1 MDAVARLVWLD
12 RSAAAVPLDRS
23 IPLTIGRDAANR
35 LCLAQEPGL
44 SRHHAELRPGA
55 AGQWLVCDLGSSNGT
70 YLEGERLSGCRLLV
84 PGDRI
89 RLGRRGP
96 WLQFLPGE
104 PAAAPSAP
112 GDASPPLALAPIPV
126 SDGAPASQ
134 FRPAATRPAATRAGA
149 PPAPVPPA
157 PASAAPPALSG
168 VSPSRETVPAR
179 LRSAPPAA
187 PQAVSPAALDGTIT
201 VAGRA
206 LPLDQIRAVEVR
218 SEALQPQA
226 FSWWV
231 LACLGGLLLLPFPLI
246 FWPWQAAALALAL
259 LLGRRQEHIL
269 LLTLRDGRAHRH
281 RFADRPAALAHRRG
295 VRRALGQDPEA

>member
-23 IPLTIGRDAANR
+23 IPLTIGRDAANQ

-70 YLEGERLSGCRLLV
+70 YVEGERLSGCRLLA

-96 WLQFLPGE
+96 WLQFLLGE
-104 PAAAPSAP
+104 LAAPP
-112 GDASPPLALAPIPV
+112 GDAFPPLALAPLPA
-126 SDGAPASQ
+126 SDGAPASPS
-134 FRPAATRPAATRAGA
+134 RPVVARAGA
-149 PPAPVPPA
+149 PPAPVPGPG
-157 PASAAPPALSG
+157 SAAPPAAAG
-168 VSPSRETVPAR
+168 MSPSRETVPAR
-179 LRSAPPAA
+179 LRPVPPAA
-187 PQAVSPAALDGTIT
+187 PQPVSPAALDGTIT

-206 LPLDQIRAVEVR
+206 LRLDQIRAVEVR
-218 SEALQPQA
+218 SEALHPQV

-281 RFADRPAALAHRRG
+281 RFADRPAALAHRKG

>member
-23 IPLTIGRDAANR
+23 IPLTIGRDAANQ

-70 YLEGERLSGCRLLV
+70 YVEGERLSGCRLLA

-96 WLQFLPGE
+96 WLQFLLGE
-104 PAAAPSAP
+104 LAAPP
-112 GDASPPLALAPIPV
+112 GDAFPPLALAPFPA
-126 SDGAPASQ
+126 SDGAPASPS
-134 FRPAATRPAATRAGA
+134 RPVVARAGA
-149 PPAPVPPA
+149 PPAPVPGPG
-157 PASAAPPALSG
+157 SAAPPAAAG

-179 LRSAPPAA
+179 LRPVPPAA
-187 PQAVSPAALDGTIT
+187 PQPVSPAALDGTIT

-206 LPLDQIRAVEVR
+206 LRLDQIRAVEVC
-218 SEALQPQA
+218 SEALHPQV

-281 RFADRPAALAHRRG
+281 RFADRPAALAHRKG

>member
-1 MDAVARLVWLD
+1 MESFARLVWLD
-12 RSAAAVPLDRS
+12 RSAAAVTLDRS
-23 IPLTIGRDAANR
+23 IRLTIGRDAANQ

-55 AGQWLVCDLGSSNGT
+55 AGEWLVCDLGSSNGT
-70 YLEGERLSGCRLLV
+70 YVEGERLSGCRLLA

-149 PPAPVPPA
+149 PPTPVPPA
-157 PASAAPPALSG
+157 PASAARSTAVG
-168 VSPSRETVPAR
+168 DTSPTSLRGTRSSTAAAARSAYACAADAMPGTCDRRRAADNVRISDNVQTNDPRETTCVRQHPAAGMQQTTVVQQTV
-179 LRSAPPAA
+179 RSAHG
-187 PQAVSPAALDGTIT
+187 DG
-201 VAGRA
+201 
-206 LPLDQIRAVEVR
+206 
-218 SEALQPQA
+218 
-226 FSWWV
+226 
-231 LACLGGLLLLPFPLI
+231 
-246 FWPWQAAALALAL
+246 
-259 LLGRRQEHIL
+259 
-269 LLTLRDGRAHRH
+269 
-281 RFADRPAALAHRRG
+281 
-295 VRRALGQDPEA
+295 

>member
-1 MDAVARLVWLD
+1 MESFARLVWLD
-12 RSAAAVPLDRS
+12 RSAAAVPLDRLS
-23 IPLTIGRDAANR
+23 PLTIGRDPANR

-44 SRHHAELRPGA
+44 SRHHAELRPGG

-70 YLEGERLSGCRLLV
+70 YVEGERLSGCRLLA

-96 WLQFLPGE
+96 WLQFLPGVPPDPAAPAMAPSALGNATLPPAFAPLPASDAAPASPPRPPAARAVPPPAPDPGPVSADP
-104 PAAAPSAP
+104 PAAA
-112 GDASPPLALAPIPV
+112 
-126 SDGAPASQ
+126 
-134 FRPAATRPAATRAGA
+134 
-149 PPAPVPPA
+149 
-157 PASAAPPALSG
+157 G
-168 VSPSRETVPAR
+168 VSPSREMLPAR
-179 LRSAPPAA
+179 LRPDHPAV
-187 PQAVSPAALDGTIT
+187 PEPVSPAALAGTIT

-218 SEALQPQA
+218 SEALHPQV

-269 LLTLRDGRAHRH
+269 LLTLRDGRAHHH
-281 RFADRPAALAHRRG
+281 RFADRPAALAHRKG

>member
-23 IPLTIGRDAANR
+23 IPLTIGRDAANQ

-55 AGQWLVCDLGSSNGT
+55 AGQWVVCDLGSSNGT
-70 YLEGERLSGCRLLV
+70 YVEGERLSGCRLLA

-96 WLQFLPGE
+96 LLQFLLGE
-104 PAAAPSAP
+104 PAAPQE
-112 GDASPPLALAPIPV
+112 DATPPPALAPFPAT
-126 SDGAPASQ
+126 DGAPASPS
-134 FRPAATRPAATRAGA
+134 RPVVARAGA
-149 PPAPVPPA
+149 PPAPVPGPG
-157 PASAAPPALSG
+157 SAAPPAAAG
-168 VSPSRETVPAR
+168 VSPSRQTVAAR
-179 LRSAPPAA
+179 LRPVPPAPP
-187 PQAVSPAALDGTIT
+187 QSVSPAALAGTIT

-206 LPLDQIRAVEVR
+206 LRLDQIRAVEVR
-218 SEALQPQA
+218 SEALYPQV

-269 LLTLRDGRAHRH
+269 LITLRDGRAHRH
-281 RFADRPAALAHRRG
+281 RFADRPAALAHRKG

>member
-1 MDAVARLVWLD
+1 MDAVDHLVWLD

-35 LCLAQEPGL
+35 LCLTQEPGL
-44 SRHHAELRPGA
+44 SRHHAELRPGGV
-55 AGQWLVCDLGSSNGT
+55 GQWLVCDLGSSNGT
-70 YLEGERLSGCRLLV
+70 YVEGERLSGCRLLA

-96 WLQFLPGE
+96 WLQFLQGAPE
-104 PAAAPSAP
+104 PAAPPMAPSTL
-112 GDASPPLALAPIPV
+112 GDASPPSAFPPLPA
-126 SDGAPASQ
+126 SDGALASPS
-134 FRPAATRPAATRAGA
+134 RPAAARAVP
-149 PPAPVPPA
+149 PPAPGPGPV
-157 PASAAPPALSG
+157 SAAPPSAAG
-168 VSPSRETVPAR
+168 VNPSREMLQPD
-179 LRSAPPAA
+179 PPAA
-187 PQAVSPAALDGTIT
+187 PQAVSPAALEGTIT

-206 LPLDQIRAVEVR
+206 LPLDQIRAVEVH
-218 SEALQPQA
+218 SEALHPQV

-281 RFADRPAALAHRRG
+281 RFADRPAALAHRKG

>member
-1 MDAVARLVWLD
+1 MESFARLVWLD

-23 IPLTIGRDAANR
+23 IPLTIGRDAANQ

-70 YLEGERLSGCRLLV
+70 YVEGERLSGCRLLA

-96 WLQFLPGE
+96 WLQFLLGE
-104 PAAAPSAP
+104 LAAPP
-112 GDASPPLALAPIPV
+112 GDAFPPLALAPLPA
-126 SDGAPASQ
+126 SDGAPASPS
-134 FRPAATRPAATRAGA
+134 RPVVARAGA
-149 PPAPVPPA
+149 PPAPVPGPG
-157 PASAAPPALSG
+157 SAAPPAAAG

-179 LRSAPPAA
+179 LRPVPPAA
-187 PQAVSPAALDGTIT
+187 PQPVSPAALDGTIT

-206 LPLDQIRAVEVR
+206 LRLDQIRAVEVC
-218 SEALQPQA
+218 SEALHPQV

-281 RFADRPAALAHRRG
+281 RFADRPAALAHRKG

>member
-1 MDAVARLVWLD
+1 MESFARLVWLD
-12 RSAAAVPLDRS
+12 RSAAAVTLDRS
-23 IPLTIGRDAANR
+23 IPLTIGRDAANQ

-70 YLEGERLSGCRLLV
+70 YVEGERLSGCRLLA

-96 WLQFLPGE
+96 WLQFLLGE
-104 PAAAPSAP
+104 PAAPQ
-112 GDASPPLALAPIPV
+112 GDASPPLALAPFPAT
-126 SDGAPASQ
+126 DGAAASPS
-134 FRPAATRPAATRAGA
+134 RPVVARTGA
-149 PPAPVPPA
+149 PPA
-157 PASAAPPALSG
+157 AAG
-168 VSPSRETVPAR
+168 VSPSRQTVAAR
-179 LRSAPPAA
+179 LRPVPPAA
-187 PQAVSPAALDGTIT
+187 PQPVSPAALAGTIT

-206 LPLDQIRAVEVR
+206 LRLDQIRAVEVR
-218 SEALQPQA
+218 SEALHPPV

-281 RFADRPAALAHRRG
+281 RFADRPAALAHRKG
-295 VRRALGQDPEA
+295 VRRALGQDPEV

>member
-23 IPLTIGRDAANR
+23 FPLTIGRDAANQ

-44 SRHHAELRPGA
+44 SRHHAELRPSA

-70 YLEGERLSGCRLLV
+70 FVEGERLNGCRLLA

-96 WLQFLPGE
+96 WLQFLLVE
-104 PAAAPSAP
+104 PAAPPAAP
-112 GDASPPLALAPIPV
+112 GEAFPPLAIAPFPA
-126 SDGAPASQ
+126 SDGAPASPS
-134 FRPAATRPAATRAGA
+134 RPVAARSGA
-149 PPAPVPPA
+149 PPAPVTGPGA
-157 PASAAPPALSG
+157 AAPPAAAG

-179 LRSAPPAA
+179 LRPVPPAA
-187 PQAVSPAALDGTIT
+187 PQPVSPAALAGTIT

-206 LPLDQIRAVEVR
+206 LRLDQIRAVEVR
-218 SEALQPQA
+218 SEALHPQV

-281 RFADRPAALAHRRG
+281 RFADRPAALAHRKG

>member
-1 MDAVARLVWLD
+1 MEPFARLVWLD
-12 RSAAAVPLDRS
+12 RSAPAVPLDRS
-23 IPLTIGRDAANR
+23 IPLTIGRDPANR

-44 SRHHAELRPGA
+44 SRHHAELRPGG

-70 YLEGERLSGCRLLV
+70 TVEGERLSGCRLLA

-104 PAAAPSAP
+104 PASAPRAASDAAPASPYRGTLAARLRPAPSA
-112 GDASPPLALAPIPV
+112 APEP
-126 SDGAPASQ
+126 
-134 FRPAATRPAATRAGA
+134 
-149 PPAPVPPA
+149 
-157 PASAAPPALSG
+157 
-168 VSPSRETVPAR
+168 
-179 LRSAPPAA
+179 
-187 PQAVSPAALDGTIT
+187 VSPAALGGTIT
-201 VAGRA
+201 VDGRA
-206 LPLDQIRAVEVR
+206 LRLDQIRAVEVR
-218 SEALQPQA
+218 SEALHPHG

-246 FWPWQAAALALAL
+246 FWPWQVAALALAL
-259 LLGRRQEHIL
+259 LLARRQEHIL

-281 RFADRPAALAHRRG
+281 RFADRPAALAHRKG

>member
-1 MDAVARLVWLD
+1 MESFARLVWLD
-12 RSAAAVPLDRS
+12 RSAAAVTLDRS
-23 IPLTIGRDAANR
+23 IRLTIGRDAANQ

-55 AGQWLVCDLGSSNGT
+55 AGEWLVCDLGSSNGT
-70 YLEGERLSGCRLLV
+70 YVEGERLSGCRLLA

-96 WLQFLPGE
+96 LLQFLLGE
-104 PAAAPSAP
+104 PAAPQE
-112 GDASPPLALAPIPV
+112 DATPPPALAPFPAT
-126 SDGAPASQ
+126 DGAPASPS
-134 FRPAATRPAATRAGA
+134 RPVVARAGA
-149 PPAPVPPA
+149 PPAPVPGPG
-157 PASAAPPALSG
+157 SAAPPAAAG
-168 VSPSRETVPAR
+168 VSPSRQTVAAR
-179 LRSAPPAA
+179 LRPVPPAA
-187 PQAVSPAALDGTIT
+187 PQPVSPAALAGTIT

-206 LPLDQIRAVEVR
+206 LRLDQIRAVEVR
-218 SEALQPQA
+218 SEALYPQV

-281 RFADRPAALAHRRG
+281 RFADRPAAMAHRKG

>member
-1 MDAVARLVWLD
+1 MESFARLVWLD
-12 RSAAAVPLDRS
+12 RSAAALTLDRS
-23 IPLTIGRDAANR
+23 IPLTIGRDAANQ

-70 YLEGERLSGCRLLV
+70 YVEGERLSGCRLLA

-96 WLQFLPGE
+96 WLQFLLGE
-104 PAAAPSAP
+104 LAAPP
-112 GDASPPLALAPIPV
+112 GDAFPPLALAPFPA
-126 SDGAPASQ
+126 SDGAPASPS
-134 FRPAATRPAATRAGA
+134 RPVVARAGA
-149 PPAPVPPA
+149 PPAPVPGPG
-157 PASAAPPALSG
+157 SAAPPAAAG
-168 VSPSRETVPAR
+168 MSPSRETVPAR
-179 LRSAPPAA
+179 LRPVPPAA
-187 PQAVSPAALDGTIT
+187 PQPVSPAALDGTIT

-206 LPLDQIRAVEVR
+206 LRLDQIRAVEVC
-218 SEALQPQA
+218 SEALHPQV

-281 RFADRPAALAHRRG
+281 RFADRPAALAHRKG
-295 VRRALGQDPEA
+295 VRRALGLDPEA

>member
-23 IPLTIGRDAANR
+23 IPLTIGRDAANQ
-35 LCLAQEPGL
+35 LCLAQEAGL

-70 YLEGERLSGCRLLV
+70 YVEGERLSGCRLLA

-96 WLQFLPGE
+96 WLQFLLGE
-104 PAAAPSAP
+104 PAAPQ
-112 GDASPPLALAPIPV
+112 GDASPPLALAPLPA
-126 SDGAPASQ
+126 SDGAPTSPSRPVVARASS
-134 FRPAATRPAATRAGA
+134 
-149 PPAPVPPA
+149 PPAPVPGPG
-157 PASAAPPALSG
+157 SAAPPAAAG
-168 VSPSRETVPAR
+168 MSPSRETVPAR
-179 LRSAPPAA
+179 LRPVPPAA
-187 PQAVSPAALDGTIT
+187 PQPVSPAVLDGTIT

-206 LPLDQIRAVEVR
+206 LRLDQIRAVEVC
-218 SEALQPQA
+218 SEALHPQV

-281 RFADRPAALAHRRG
+281 RFADRPAALAHRKG